1 MTILN
6 RLAMRAKHHFRL
18 SALSTLYW
26 QRRRSQISR
35 TGTYAQHGEDRVLL
49 KKCGRSGRYLDIGAN
64 HPFLISNTYL
74 LYEAGWR
81 GVTVEPIRSLAAMQR
96 RWRPGD
102 TCINAAIGS
111 AGNALH
117 FYELYPDVLSTLEQH
132 TAAEIEA
139 RGDGIVI
146 ADYDV
151 PIISGREIVARHFA
165 GREVDLL
172 SIDVE
177 GAEMSVLHS
186 FDFSV
191 FRPRYILIEHKSFIS
206 DNDSAQES
214 GALIES
220 LGYVVDV
227 VLGANTLYRRVD
239 LAEVV
244 A

>member
-1 MTILN
+1 MTISK
-6 RLAMRAKHHFRL
+6 RLMMRAKHHFRL
-18 SALSTLYW
+18 SALSTPYW
-26 QRRRSQISR
+26 QRRRSKIAR

-74 LYEAGWR
+74 LYESGWR

-111 AGNALH
+111 AGTALH
-117 FYELYPDVLSTLEQH
+117 FYELYPDVLSTLERS

-151 PIISGREIVARHFA
+151 PIISGREVVERHFA
-165 GREVDLL
+165 DQEVDLL

-177 GAEMSVLHS
+177 GAEMSVLES

-191 FRPRYILIEHKSFIS
+191 FRPRYILIEHKSFIADD
-206 DNDSAQES
+206 DNAGRR
-214 GALIES
+214 GAFIES
-220 LGYVVDV
+220 LGYVEDV
-227 VLGANTLYRRVD
+227 VLGANTLYRRGD
-239 LAEVV
+239 LVEV
-244 A
+244 AS